1 MEGFCEGRKCPEIYL
16 TTLSL
21 HHKAVALY
29 QKLGYELTKTTHSHD
44 ITLLHFSKV
53 LQAAQRQGGAPLAH
67 GDARELLKRQR
78 SAGGGETHH
87 NAYGNTGTSQA
98 GNGGWIVACHRQAV
112 AGCATS
118 QAYAGEDSRGVCL
131 SDGLAARNIGCLVRH
146 CHPIPCHV
154 RSLLHQRCAH

>member
-1 MEGFCEGRKCPEIYL
+1 VEGFCEGRKCPEIYL

-53 LQAAQRQGGAPLAH
+53 LQTAQRQSGAPLAH

-78 SAGGGETHH
+78 SAGVGEAHY
-87 NAYGNTGTSQA
+87 NAYGNAGTSQA
-98 GNGGWIVACHRQAV
+98 GNRCGSWIVACPPQAV

-118 QAYAGEDSRGVCL
+118 QAYAGKDSRGVMCL
-131 SDGLAARNIGCLVRH
+131 SDVFGG
-146 CHPIPCHV
+146 
-154 RSLLHQRCAH
+154 S